1 MIPDIIDLPH
11 VHLDPVILVLYFAI
25 LYMECVCNPTNLPT
39 NQVSGYATSCYV
51 ACLRALP
58 YWRKEAQ
65 GSAMDFIA
73 SLFMVSNLHPVPYVS
88 R

>member
-1 MIPDIIDLPH
+1 MIPDIVDLPH

-25 LYMECVCNPTNLPT
+25 LYMECVCNSTNLPT
-39 NQVSGYATSCYV
+39 NQVSAYATTCYV

-58 YWRKEAQ
+58 YWRKEVQ

-73 SLFMVSNLHPVPYVS
+73 SLFMVIYLHPALYVS
-88 R
+88 C